1 MFETDS
7 VQERMNIIFLKC
19 RENGKNEGSING
31 KKKGYER

>member
-7 VQERMNIIFLKC
+7 GQERMDIIFLKY

-31 KKKGYER
+31 KKKGYDR